1 MTVSTTTAPTRSGA
15 ELICDALQRAGVDC
29 VFGLPGTQNVPLYE
43 ALRTSALRTVVATH
57 ELSAAM
63 MANGYFRAS
72 GRAAALVTI
81 PGPGFTWALTGVA
94 EATLDSAAL
103 LHLVG
108 SPATTPGARF
118 QLQALDQAALARPL
132 VKAIH
137 RIEHV
142 RDMAGVLAAA
152 HAQALAG
159 EPGPVLVEIAQ
170 ALLDAR
176 GPTSSVLS
184 DNMPSEHPTP
194 LAWRSDVDAATHTL
208 ATARRCVIFA
218 GQGSHAAASL
228 LLQLAETLSAVVVTT
243 TSGRGVVAEDH
254 PLSLG
259 FELGGN
265 GAATLNALI
274 DASDLVLAIGCK
286 FSHNGSHGF
295 RLRIPAEKLIHV
307 DASAAVLGANYP
319 ARLAICAD
327 AGTFVA
333 SVLAA
338 LEHHSPEHHA
348 QRAPGFS
355 ADEIA
360 RLRAQGRAEA
370 TTELVEPRI
379 DGTALGEPEAFFAA
393 LRRAMPRASCLVTD
407 SGRHQVLARRH
418 FRVLH
423 PRGLITPTNLQSMGF
438 GIGAA
443 IGACLADPARPVV
456 ALIGDGGLAMSGLE
470 LLTAVRERLRLTVI
484 VFVDGAYGLIRD
496 QQLAAAG
503 RSHGTEFSGPDCA
516 ALAAAVGAAH
526 VRLRGDADAVLS
538 AALASNGVTL
548 VEVALGDTLP
558 MHWMRAK
565 SVARN
570 TPLGRIAKSWLRR
583 RLHRT

>member
-1 MTVSTTTAPTRSGA
+1 MTASTRSGA
-15 ELICDALQRAGVDC
+15 ELICAALQRAGVNC
-29 VFGLPGTQNVPLYE
+29 VFGLPGTQNVSLYE

-81 PGPGFTWALTGVA
+81 PGPGFTWALTGLA
-94 EATLDSAAL
+94 EAALDSAAL

-108 SPATTPGARF
+108 SPAATPGARF

-137 RIEHV
+137 RIEHA
-142 RDMAGVLAAA
+142 RDVAGVLATA
-152 HAQALAG
+152 HGQSLAG

-170 ALLDAR
+170 GLLEAR
-176 GPTSSVLS
+176 EPTSIPNVLS
-184 DNMPSEHPTP
+184 DNIPSDDPAS
-194 LAWRSDVDAATHTL
+194 LAGRSDVDAAIHAL

-218 GQGSHAAASL
+218 GQGSHAAAPL
-228 LLQLAETLSAVVVTT
+228 LVQLAETLSAMVVTT

-307 DASAAVLGANYP
+307 DASAGVLGANYP

-327 AGTFVA
+327 AGTFLA

-338 LEHHSPEHHA
+338 LDHHA

-360 RLRAQGRAEA
+360 RVRAQGRAEA

-379 DGTALGEPEAFFAA
+379 HGTASGKPEAFFAA

-470 LLTAVRERLRLTVI
+470 LLTAVREGLRLTVI

-496 QQLAAAG
+496 QQLAASG

-516 ALAAAVGAAH
+516 ALAAVVGAAH
-526 VRLRGDADAVLS
+526 VRLRGDAEAVLT
-538 AALASNGVTL
+538 AALASSGVTL
-548 VEVALGDTLP
+548 VEVAVGDTLP
-558 MHWMRAK
+558 MHWMRVK
-565 SVARN
+565 SIARN
-570 TPLGRIAKSWLRR
+570 TPLGRIAKSWRR
-583 RLHRT
+583 RVLSRP

>member
-259 FELGGN
+259 FELGDN
-265 GAATLNALI
+265 GAGTLNALI
-274 DASDLVLAIGCK
+274 EASDVVLAIGCK

-295 RLRIPAEKLIHV
+295 RLRIPTDKLIHV
-307 DASAAVLGANYP
+307 DASVDVLGANYP

-327 AGTFVA
+327 ARTFLA
-333 SVLAA
+333 SVLAQ
-338 LEHHSPEHHA
+338 LDQHA
-348 QRAPGFS
+348 QRPPGFS
-355 ADEIA
+355 AGEIA
-360 RLRAQGRAEA
+360 RLREQGHAEGA
-370 TTELVEPRI
+370 SDLLVEPRI
-379 DGTALGEPEAFFAA
+379 HGTDSGKPEAFFAA

-407 SGRHQVLARRH
+407 SGRHQVLTRRH